1 MPVRHA
7 NPGDALGIGTV
18 HVLSWQATY
27 RGVLAQDYLDS
38 LDPAQRGANWRRYLN
53 EPRSRDEYV
62 FVAELQPNHVLGF
75 ASVGPLRDSNEVGE
89 LRCLY
94 VTPEHWG
101 KGIGRDLMSSSVDAL
116 VACGFREATLWV
128 LDSNSRARRFYEASG
143 WSVDQGAK
151 QETIG
156 GMTVREVRYRRTLL

>member
-7 NPGDALGIGTV
+7 KPGDALGIGRV
-18 HVLSWQATY
+18 HVASWQAAY
-27 RGVLAQDYLDS
+27 RGVLAQDDLDS

-53 EPRSRDEYV
+53 GPLASDESV
-62 FVAELQPNHVLGF
+62 FIAEVQPNTVLGF
-75 ASVGPLRDSNEVGE
+75 ASVGQSRDANGVGE

-94 VTPEHWG
+94 VSPEHWG
-101 KGIGRDLMSSSVDAL
+101 QGVGGELLSSSIDAL

-128 LDSNSRARRFYEASG
+128 LDSNDRARRFYEANG
-143 WSVDQGAK
+143 WAVDQGVK

-156 GMTVREVRYRRTLL
+156 KITVREVRYRRALA